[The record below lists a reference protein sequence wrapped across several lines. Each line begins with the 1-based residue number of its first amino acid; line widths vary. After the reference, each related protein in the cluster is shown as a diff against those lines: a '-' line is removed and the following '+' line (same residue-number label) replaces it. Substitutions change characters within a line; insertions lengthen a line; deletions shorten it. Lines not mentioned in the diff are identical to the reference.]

1 VGDGARKLL
10 SLTSVCRRNA
20 LSLLRRVVGKIIRVF
35 GTDPNRRSREIIDGA
50 PGVGVVRDEASLLGA
65 TIFDDIV
72 GELPGERR
80 VAIKQVH

>member
-1 VGDGARKLL
+1 
-10 SLTSVCRRNA
+10 
-20 LSLLRRVVGKIIRVF
+20 VGKIIRVF

-80 VAIKQVH
+80 VATKQVR